1 MAHDPREEAE
11 KPDKQEPGKQRDD
24 YDEDT
29 DSHDR
34 ESEAGQSDAE
44 KLQRAWE
51 EAQDGTSRPIPPAPR
66 PTTDDKKKEK
76 R

>member
-1 MAHDPREEAE
+1 MSHDPRE
-11 KPDKQEPGKQRDD
+11 KPDKRDDQEHGNERDD

-29 DSHDR
+29 VFHER

-51 EAQDGTSRPIPPAPR
+51 EAQYGTSRPIPPAPR
-66 PTTDDKKKEK
+66 PTADDKKSEK